1 MIRRVVS
8 LLAAT
13 AACVAAGV
21 ATAPGAAADR
31 VRDGQ
36 WALQRLEAEKVW
48 RITRGEGVTVAVIDS
63 GVDANHP
70 DLIGQVLPG
79 ADFVDGRT
87 GDGRRDLDTEDSHG
101 TGIAAIIAGRADDAS
116 GVAGLAPGVKI
127 LPIRATSGPGGFSS
141 TEQLAK
147 AVRFAAD
154 KGARVINV
162 SLATTF
168 TDANVEAAYRYA
180 LEKDAVVV
188 AGAGNDGDTA
198 NQILYPAGYPGVVAV
213 SAVDVNGK
221 IWPRSQH
228 GKQVVLAAPGVGI
241 YTPSPNGKYASAN
254 GTSAATAYVSAAAAL
269 VRARYPHLTAGQ
281 VINRLIKTAHGA
293 AQGWDEYYGYGI
305 VYPYRALTADIPD
318 GPREN
323 PLLNR
328 PGVTWPSGYTPQAAG
343 DQGSRDESSAG
354 GVLVVLALAGLG
366 VLVLVVVLVVVVL
379 VRRSGRKGPPPGPPG
394 TPGGWGPP
402 PGGYPQAGAWAGQ
415 SQQQPPPG
423 WGPPRP

>member
-1 MIRRVVS
+1 M
-8 LLAAT
+8 AA
-13 AACVAAGV
+13 
-21 ATAPGAAADR
+21 APDAAADR

-63 GVDANHP
+63 GVDASHP
-70 DLIGQVLPG
+70 DLVGQVLPG
-79 ADFVDGRT
+79 ADFGDGRT
-87 GDGRRDLDTEDSHG
+87 GDGRRDLDREKYHG
-101 TGIAAIIAGRADDAS
+101 TSMAALVAGRADDRA
-116 GVAGLAPGVKI
+116 GIAGLAPGVKI
-127 LPIRATSGPGGFSS
+127 LPVLVHDGNSGMGPGV
-141 TEQLAK
+141 LAK
-147 AVRFAAD
+147 AVRFAVD
-154 KGARVINV
+154 KGAKVINI
-162 SLATTF
+162 SQATTF
-168 TDANVEAAYRYA
+168 TDVVTEDAFRYA
-180 LEKDAVVV
+180 FEKDVVVV
-188 AGAGNDGDTA
+188 AGAGNNGDTV
-198 NQILYPAGYPGVVAV
+198 NQVLYPAGYPGVVAV
-213 SAVDVNGK
+213 SAVDVNGR

-343 DQGSRDESSAG
+343 DQGARDESSAG

-394 TPGGWGPP
+394 PPGGWGPP
-402 PGGYPQAGAWAGQ
+402 SGGYPQAGAWAGQ